1 VQGRWPEKEDEVLAG
16 TDIAEFSRLTPGK
29 TLTIDG
35 RNRSHARF
43 QKDITI
49 TGILRTGG
57 TEDGFLFM
65 NLDAMAAM
73 TGEEGLADAAE
84 ISLSVNE
91 ADLQKLSAA
100 VHGAVPSVE
109 ARLVKRVTQSEAAVL
124 GKLDMLVT
132 LVTLVVLVLTMIC
145 VATTMM
151 TVVMERRR
159 EIGLKM
165 ALGAEKRR
173 IAGEFLAEGILLG
186 STGGLLGG
194 ACGFLFAQF
203 ICTQVF
209 GRSIE
214 IVFSL
219 VPVTVLVSVIV
230 TIAACLAPARQAM
243 DVEPAQVLR
252 GE

>member
-1 VQGRWPEKEDEVLAG
+1 M
-16 TDIAEFSRLTPGK
+16 
-29 TLTIDG
+29 TIDG
-35 RNRSHARF
+35 RNSSHNRF
-43 QKDITI
+43 QKDVTI

-57 TEDGFLFM
+57 AEDGFLFM
-65 NLDAMAAM
+65 DLAAMAAM
-73 TGEEGLADAAE
+73 TGEGGRADAME
-84 ISLSVNE
+84 VSLSVNE
-91 ADLQKLSAA
+91 ADLQRLSAA
-100 VHGAVPSVE
+100 VHAAVPTVE

-132 LVTLVVLVLTMIC
+132 LVTLVVLILTMIC

-151 TVVMERRR
+151 TVIMERRR

-173 IAGEFLAEGILLG
+173 IAGEFLAEGLILG
-186 STGGLLGG
+186 TAGGLLGG
-194 ACGFLFAQF
+194 ACGFLFAH
-203 ICTQVF
+203 IVCAQVF
-209 GRSIE
+209 GRS
-214 IVFSL
+214 VSVDFSL
-219 VPVTVLVSVIV
+219 FPLTVFVSVAV